1 MIMSMLIDIKYALRL
16 LFKSPKFSAMT
27 IGVLIGGLSISLF
40 TFSFLYSTIYKPL
53 PIPEG
58 ETAKSVTVYH
68 NEKFRHIT
76 GYEYENVKN
85 NLNSFA
91 EFGIYENVGV
101 RVSVEQS
108 GKSYSGSHIRT
119 DFFEFSRV
127 LPILGRV
134 IQAEDLIAGATPV
147 ALISYELWQEE
158 HQGTSDI
165 LEKTMLLNGQIT
177 EIIGVMPKDYRFPH
191 SSQIWLPLNDSEFN
205 DNPEISD
212 TYFAYARLKAGVDI
226 EQAEEELGQAIN
238 QIYQRNV
245 KLYDLPELNKTVQLM
260 TFQMAQ
266 TGNDGNIA
274 FAFLM
279 TISWS
284 ILLLACIN
292 VGNLLFAR
300 TIERQKETAIRAAL
314 GANTHR
320 LVSQLMWE
328 GIIITCL
335 GALLSVL
342 LVAAVLDYTEVAIH
356 SWLPNGGAFWWHY
369 GMDSAT
375 LIMAIVFTVVTI
387 MLSTFLPAWRSA
399 NQDINKTLRDGTR
412 GAQSKKAGRF
422 ARILVTTQVFLVAVL
437 MLIGS
442 ISAFIAHKFIN
453 IDMGDNYQDV
463 MMARFSIPELKYTD
477 EQQQLGLL
485 NELIERLKA
494 NPQVVDV
501 ITHNWI
507 GPSAISFEG
516 QEYRSDEDK
525 PSVDA
530 VSVIGNSET
539 VGIELIAG
547 RQFSHNDKQGQRKV
561 AIISQSMAN
570 RYWAG
575 ESPLEKSFMININDK
590 DEKVTIVGVVS
601 DRMNASKMFG
611 KRDSSDEVYVSGL
624 QFVGAY
630 QILLYRV
637 QPDTKDREEIF
648 YQAMYQTDR
657 NIELV
662 YDVQPAD
669 KNRNKMR
676 DSMRLMSNV
685 TFGTGFFALLLAMVG
700 IYGLTANAVAQRTH
714 EVGIRRAVGA
724 SDKSII
730 QMFLKQGAKQLFI
743 GLGLALVLFYLIAFG
758 FHKFTEGIFPLSI
771 YFMQA
776 VVVAFGLSVVVMFAT
791 YLPTRRAVKMEPSVA
806 LRYE

>member
-1 MIMSMLIDIKYALRL
+1 MLIDIKYAIRL

-68 NEKFRHIT
+68 NERFRHIT
-76 GYEYENVKN
+76 GYEYEHVKN
-85 NLNSFA
+85 SLTSFD
-91 EFGIYENVGV
+91 EFGIYENADI
-101 RVSVEQS
+101 RVSVGQS
-108 GKSYSGSHIRT
+108 GKNYSGSYIRNG
-119 DFFEFSRV
+119 FFEFSRV

-134 IQAEDLIAGATPV
+134 IESADLIEGATPV
-147 ALISYELWQEE
+147 ALISYELWQAE
-158 HQGTSDI
+158 HHGTTDI
-165 LEKTMLLNGQIT
+165 LEKTMVLNGQIT
-177 EIIGVMPKDYRFPH
+177 EIIGVMPKAYRFPH
-191 SSQIWLPLNDSEFN
+191 SSQIWLPLNNSYLN
-205 DNPEISD
+205 NNPEISA
-212 TYFAYARLKAGVDI
+212 TYFAYARVKVGVEI
-226 EQAEEELGQAIN
+226 VQAEEELGQVIN

-245 KLYDLPELNKTVQLM
+245 QLYDLPELNKTVRLL

-279 TISWS
+279 AISWS

-314 GANTHR
+314 GAKTNR

-335 GALLSVL
+335 GAVLSVL
-342 LVAAVLDYTEVAIH
+342 LVAAVLDYTEVVLH

-375 LIMAIVFTVVTI
+375 LIMAIVFTFVTI

-399 NQDINKTLRDGTR
+399 NQDINMTLRDGTR
-412 GAQSKKAGRF
+412 GAQSKKSGRF
-422 ARILVTTQVFLVAVL
+422 SRILVTTQVFLVAVL

-453 IDMGDNYQDV
+453 MDMGDDYQNV
-463 MMARFSIPELKYTD
+463 MRAPFSVPELKYKD
-477 EQQQLGLL
+477 PQQQLGLIR
-485 NELIERLKA
+485 EIIERLKA

-501 ITHNWI
+501 ISYNWI
-507 GPSAISFEG
+507 GVSAVGIEG
-516 QEYRSDEDK
+516 REYPTNEEK
-525 PSVDA
+525 PNIDT
-530 VSVIGNSET
+530 VSVIGNSTT

-561 AIISQSMAN
+561 AMISQSMAN
-570 RYWAG
+570 RYWLG
-575 ESPLEKSFMININDK
+575 ESPLEKSFTIQVNDK
-590 DEKVTIVGVVS
+590 EENVVIVGVVS
-601 DRMNASKMFG
+601 DKMNASKLFG
-611 KRDSSDEVYVSGL
+611 KRDTEDEVYLSGL
-624 QFVGAY
+624 QFINHY
-630 QILLYRV
+630 QILHYRV
-637 QPDTKDREEIF
+637 QPNAKNREEIF

-657 NIELV
+657 NIELE
-662 YDVQPAD
+662 YEVQPSD
-669 KNRNKMR
+669 KNRNMMR

-700 IYGLTANAVAQRTH
+700 IYGLTANSVAQRTH

-730 QMFLKQGAKQLFI
+730 LMFLKQGGKQLCI
-743 GLGLALVLFYLIAFG
+743 GLGLAMGLFYLLAFG
-758 FHKFTEGIFPLSI
+758 FHKFTEGIFPISI
-771 YFMQA
+771 YLMQA
-776 VVVAFGLSVVVMFAT
+776 IVVIIGLSLVVMFAT
-791 YLPTRRAVKMEPSVA
+791 YLPTRRAVKMEPSLA